1 LSLGDVSALEIRKL
15 ARRKMRRYRFDT
27 DAPATENELK
37 NLFQSTSSQ
46 LGSKGMLNAIQL
58 STIWRLVTGEK
69 GNLFKEMKLFQKFDR
84 NNNGYLGEDDFV
96 YGWFLVANEPG
107 REDLLRKLRSLAE
120 EQEDEAEDFEQEP
133 SNEDMKDAS
142 TTTTG

>member
-1 LSLGDVSALEIRKL
+1 MSLGDVSALEIRKL
-15 ARRKMRRYRFDT
+15 ARRKMRRYRFDN

-37 NLFQSTSSQ
+37 NLFLSTSSQ

-96 YGWFLVANEPG
+96 HGWLLVANEPG

-142 TTTTG
+142 TTG